1 MRKMPDCPRCSE
13 DELWLKQTPMYAIL
27 SCYECGWQAILTPL
41 LANKDLSR
49 EIAATVDAAKLSAGG
64 DDAAGA

>member
-1 MRKMPDCPRCSE
+1 MRKMPCCPRCSE

-27 SCYECGWQAILTPL
+27 SCYECGWQAILTPP

-49 EIAATVDAAKLSAGG
+49 EIAATVDAAKPHD
-64 DDAAGA
+64 DDAGAGA